1 MTFWS
6 KSALA
11 PKRNFRWQLRIT
23 GFGDSDVVW
32 WAKTVNVPSFDVS
45 EVAHDYFDNKYYY
58 PGRLTW
64 SDLEATLVD
73 PISPDAVDL
82 TLDIIN
88 KAGYNVTNSPGA
100 KKTMS
105 KKASSADG
113 LKDVIIDLVDT
124 EGRMVESWTLKNAF
138 IKAAKFGDLDYSND
152 ELRTISLTFKYD
164 WAVCTIKAENG
175 AETEYFE
182 DVNPPGPTS

>member
-6 KSALA
+6 KPALA

-23 GFGDSDVVW
+23 GFDEDDVVW

-45 EVAHDYFDNKYYY
+45 EVSHDYFDNKYYY

-73 PISPDAVDL
+73 PISPDAAQL
-82 TLDIIN
+82 TLDIIT
-88 KAGYNVTNSPGA
+88 KAGYNVTDAPGP

-105 KKASSADG
+105 KKASTNDG
-113 LKDVIIDLVDT
+113 LKDVIIDLVT
-124 EGRMVESWTLKNAF
+124 AEGKTVESWTLKNAF
-138 IKAAKFGDLDYSND
+138 IKAAKFGEMDYTND

-164 WAVCTIKAENG
+164 WAVCTITDKDGEAGEPFFKA
-175 AETEYFE
+175 A
-182 DVNPPGPTS
+182 PPPPTS